1 MYAYHKKCI
10 LYKAYIYMKYA
21 HTCVTI
27 IVNTHNMPESSA
39 DTVAYVNTHPN
50 VVYVKLRF

>member
-1 MYAYHKKCI
+1 
-10 LYKAYIYMKYA
+10 MKYA

-39 DTVAYVNTHPN
+39 DTVAFVNTHPS
-50 VVYVKLRF
+50 VVHVCEAQVLNPSGFL